1 MIRRLSIIAL
11 LIGSLALIGES
22 LGLDLPSI
30 AWFFSLGKG
39 FGWASSL
46 LLIVAGLFGL
56 TFLPAAVKWN
66 PVTLQRFRRFRSSRR
81 GWISLLI
88 LAGLVFV
95 ALLDQALV
103 GKRALVVKHGESWYF
118 PAFVKQ
124 RYAEKTFYGEGES
137 ETNYRLLKE
146 RMAAG
151 EFDGFVV
158 MPPVPWA
165 PVLDSDDQQTVTL
178 ETRDELL
185 YRPGEERAYS
195 GRAIRYYED
204 EGKNR
209 IKHTDARIRR
219 GLPDGEW
226 LGYTPEGGLV
236 LRASYRAGEK
246 QREELTGEMA
256 LEDFTAAK
264 TGDWIVV
271 VYPAIP
277 PMWEAGHF
285 LGTDSRGW
293 DVLAQMFGGWQL
305 NLKAMLIYLTL
316 TYGVGILIGTLMGFW
331 GGWFDLLSQRVIEI
345 LENLPFLYIV
355 MIVVGVVGVA
365 NMNLPLLLGV
375 ICIFSWTGLTYS
387 MRALSYKEKERDYI
401 AAARLQ
407 GAGTFRIIT
416 RYLVPNVLA
425 TLVTIIPFSV
435 VGIITSLTAL
445 AFVGFGLPE
454 TYAQWGVL
462 FDDGLNHLSAG
473 WITISMFAIMVVI
486 LLLVTF
492 VGEALREAFDPKKF
506 TTYQ

>member
-1 MIRRLSIIAL
+1 MIRRLAIASL
-11 LIGSLALIGES
+11 LVGALSLVGEW

-30 AWFFSLGKG
+30 SWFFGMG
-39 FGWASSL
+39 TAFGWISSSL
-46 LLIVAGLFGL
+46 LLLGGVAALL
-56 TFLPAAVKWN
+56 LLPAQVRWT
-66 PVTLQRFRRFRSSRR
+66 PVTLQRFRRFRSIRR
-81 GWISLLI
+81 GWWSLLV
-88 LAGLVFV
+88 LGGLVFL

-103 GKRALVVKHGESWYF
+103 GKRALVVKQGDSWYF
-118 PAFVKQ
+118 PAFMKQ
-124 RYAEKTFYGEGES
+124 RYPEKTFSGEGEA
-137 ETNYRLLKE
+137 ETDYRQLKE
-146 RMAAG
+146 RFSRDRQG
-151 EFDGFVV
+151 DFVL
-158 MPPVPWA
+158 MPPVPWD
-165 PVLDSDDQQTVTL
+165 PVLDSDDRQTVVL
-178 ETRDELL
+178 EMRDGLL
-185 YRPGEERAYS
+185 HRPGEDRPYS
-195 GRAIRYYED
+195 GRALKYYTE
-204 EGKNR
+204 NPSA
-209 IKHTDARIRR
+209 KHTDARVRR

-226 LGYTPEGGLV
+226 LGYAPSGGLAV
-236 LRASYRAGEK
+236 RASYRTGAK
-246 QREELTGEMA
+246 QREEFTGEMKP
-256 LEDFTAAK
+256 EDFAAAA
-264 TGDWIVV
+264 TTDWIVV

-277 PMWEAGHF
+277 PMWNAGHY

-305 NLKAMLIYLTL
+305 NLKAILLYLSL
-316 TYGVGILIGTLMGFW
+316 TYGVGVLLGTLMGFW
-331 GGWFDLLSQRVIEI
+331 GGWFDLLFQRIIEI

-375 ICIFSWTGLTYS
+375 ICVFSWTGLTYS
-387 MRALSYKEKERDYI
+387 MRALAYKEKERDYI
-401 AAARLQ
+401 SAARLQ
-407 GAGTFRIIT
+407 GAGTFRIVT

-473 WITISMFAIMVVI
+473 WITISMFAIMVVV

>member
-1 MIRRLSIIAL
+1 MIRRLSILSL
-11 LIGSLALIGES
+11 LIGALAILGEL

-30 AWFFSLGKG
+30 AWFFAMGKG
-39 FGWASSL
+39 FGWISSV
-46 LLIVAGLFGL
+46 LLIVAGLAGL
-56 TFLPAAVKWN
+56 FVLPAQLNWT
-66 PVTLQRFRRFRSSRR
+66 PVTVQRFRRFRSIRR
-81 GWISLLI
+81 GWWSLLI
-88 LAGLVFV
+88 LAGLVV
-95 ALLDQALV
+95 LALLDQTLV
-103 GKRALVVKHGESWYF
+103 GRRALVVKHESKWYF

-124 RYAEKTFYGEGES
+124 RFAEKTFSGEGEA
-137 ETNYRLLKE
+137 ETDYRQLKR
-146 RMAAG
+146 RMAEG
-151 EFDGFVV
+151 EIKGFVL

-165 PVLDSDDQQTVTL
+165 PVLDSDDLQTLPL
-178 ETRDELL
+178 EERGGLL
-185 YRPGEERAYS
+185 YRPGEDRPYS
-195 GRAIRYYED
+195 GRALRYYVEAD
-204 EGKNR
+204 KV
-209 IKHTDARIRR
+209 KHTDARIRR

-226 LGYTPEGGLV
+226 LGYAPNGGLAV
-236 LRASYRAGEK
+236 RASYRNGEK
-246 QREELTGEMA
+246 LREEFTGEMEPGA
-256 LEDFTAAK
+256 FTQAE
-264 TGDWIVV
+264 TTDWIVV

-277 PMWEAGHF
+277 PMWSAGHF

-305 NLKAMLIYLTL
+305 NLKAIFIYLTL
-316 TYGVGILIGTLMGFW
+316 TYGIGILIGTLMGFW
-331 GGWFDLLSQRVIEI
+331 GGWFDLLFQRIIEI

-375 ICIFSWTGLTYS
+375 ICVFSWTGLTYA

-425 TLVTIIPFSV
+425 TLVTIIPFSI

-473 WITISMFAIMVVI
+473 WITFSMFAIMVII

-506 TTYQ
+506 STYQ

>member
-1 MIRRLSIIAL
+1 MIRRLAIASL
-11 LIGSLALIGES
+11 LVGALSLIGER

-30 AWFFSLGKG
+30 SWFFGMG
-39 FGWASSL
+39 TAFGWISSSL
-46 LLIVAGLFGL
+46 LLLGGVAALL
-56 TFLPAAVKWN
+56 FLPAQVRWT
-66 PVTLQRFRRFRSSRR
+66 PVTLQRFRRFRSIRR
-81 GWISLLI
+81 GWWSLLV
-88 LAGLVFV
+88 LGGLVFL

-103 GKRALVVKHGESWYF
+103 GKRALVVKQGDSWYF
-118 PAFVKQ
+118 PAFMKQ
-124 RYAEKTFYGEGES
+124 RYPEKTFSGEGEA
-137 ETNYRLLKE
+137 ETDYRQLKE
-146 RMAAG
+146 R
-151 EFDGFVV
+151 FSRDGKGDFVL
-158 MPPVPWA
+158 MPPVPWD
-165 PVLDSDDQQTVTL
+165 PVLDSDDRQTVVL
-178 ETRDELL
+178 EMRDGLL
-185 YRPGEERAYS
+185 HRPGEDRPYS
-195 GRAIRYYED
+195 GRALKYYTE
-204 EGKNR
+204 NPSA
-209 IKHTDARIRR
+209 KHTDARVRR

-226 LGYTPEGGLV
+226 LGYAPSGGLAV
-236 LRASYRAGEK
+236 RASYRAGAK
-246 QREELTGEMA
+246 QREEFTGEMKP
-256 LEDFTAAK
+256 EDFAAAA
-264 TGDWIVV
+264 TTDWIVV

-277 PMWEAGHF
+277 PMWRAGHY

-293 DVLAQMFGGWQL
+293 DVLAQMYGGWQL
-305 NLKAMLIYLTL
+305 NLKAILLYLSL
-316 TYGVGILIGTLMGFW
+316 TYGVGVLVGTLMGFW
-331 GGWFDLLSQRVIEI
+331 GGWFDLLFQRIIEI

-375 ICIFSWTGLTYS
+375 ICVFSWTGLTYS
-387 MRALSYKEKERDYI
+387 MRALAYKEKERDYI
-401 AAARLQ
+401 SAARLQ
-407 GAGTFRIIT
+407 GAGTFRIVT

-473 WITISMFAIMVVI
+473 WITISMFAIMVVV

>member
-1 MIRRLSIIAL
+1 MIRRLAIACL
-11 LIGSLALIGES
+11 LVGALAILGER

-30 AWFFSLGKG
+30 AWFFAMGKG
-39 FGWASSL
+39 FGWVSSV
-46 LLIVAGLFGL
+46 LLILAGLLGL
-56 TFLPAAVKWN
+56 LFLPSRLNWT
-66 PVTLQRFRRFRSSRR
+66 PVTLQRFRRFRSIRR
-81 GWISLLI
+81 GWWSLLI
-88 LAGLVFV
+88 LAGLVAL
-95 ALLDQALV
+95 ALLDQTLV
-103 GKRALVVKHGESWYF
+103 GRRALVVKYESHWYF

-124 RYAEKTFYGEGES
+124 RYAEKTFSGEGEA
-137 ETNYRLLKE
+137 EANYRQLKE
-146 RMAAG
+146 RLKGG
-151 EFDGFVV
+151 ETDGFVL

-165 PVLDSDDQQTVTL
+165 PVLDSDDQQTLPL
-178 ETRDELL
+178 EARDGLL
-185 YRPGEERAYS
+185 FRPGEARPYS
-195 GRAIRYYED
+195 GRALRYYEGED
-204 EGKNR
+204 QV
-209 IKHTDARIRR
+209 KHTDARIRR

-226 LGYTPEGGLV
+226 LGYAPDGGLAV
-236 LRASYRAGEK
+236 RASYRSGEK
-246 QREELTGEMA
+246 VREEFTGEM
-256 LEDFTAAK
+256 DPAAFAK
-264 TGDWIVV
+264 AETSEWIVV

-277 PMWEAGHF
+277 PMWKAGHY

-305 NLKAMLIYLTL
+305 NLKAILIYLTL

-331 GGWFDLLSQRVIEI
+331 GGWFDLIFQRIIEI

-375 ICIFSWTGLTYS
+375 ICVFSWTGLTYAL
-387 MRALSYKEKERDYI
+387 RALAYKEKERDYI
-401 AAARLQ
+401 SAARLQ

-435 VGIITSLTAL
+435 VGIMTSLTAL

-473 WITISMFAIMVVI
+473 WITFSMFAIMVII

>member
-1 MIRRLSIIAL
+1 MIRRLAIASL
-11 LIGSLALIGES
+11 VVGSLSLLGEW
-22 LGLDLPSI
+22 LALDLPSI
-30 AWFFSLGKG
+30 SWFFEMGPA
-39 FGWASSL
+39 FGWISSL
-46 LLIVAGLFGL
+46 ILLLGGIAALL
-56 TFLPAAVKWN
+56 FLPARVNWT
-66 PVTLQRFRRFRSSRR
+66 PVTLQRLRRFRSIRR
-81 GWISLLI
+81 GWWSLLI
-88 LAGLVFV
+88 LGGLVGL

-103 GKRALVVKHGESWYF
+103 GKRALVVKHGDTWYF

-124 RYAEKTFYGEGES
+124 RYPEKTFSGEGEA
-137 ETNYRLLKE
+137 ETDYRQLRERLAKE
-146 RMAAG
+146 GA
-151 EFDGFVV
+151 EGFVI
-158 MPPVPWA
+158 MPPVPWD
-165 PVLDSDDQQTVTL
+165 PVLDSDDRQTVNL
-178 ETRDELL
+178 ELREGLL
-185 YRPGEERAYS
+185 YRPGEERPYS
-195 GRAIRYYED
+195 GRALKYYSD
-204 EGKNR
+204 HPTQ
-209 IKHTDARIRR
+209 KHTDARIRR

-226 LGYTPEGGLV
+226 LGYAPNGGLA

-246 QREELTGEMA
+246 QREEFTGEMS
-256 LEDFTAAK
+256 EQDFVAAS
-264 TGDWIVV
+264 TTDWIVV
-271 VYPAIP
+271 IYPAIP
-277 PMWEAGHF
+277 PMWKAQHY

-293 DVLAQMFGGWQL
+293 DVLAQMYGGWQL
-305 NLKAMLIYLTL
+305 NLKAILIYLAL
-316 TYGVGILIGTLMGFW
+316 TYGVGVLIGTLMGFW
-331 GGWFDLLSQRVIEI
+331 GGLFDLLFQRIIEI

-375 ICIFSWTGLTYS
+375 ICVFSWTGLTYS
-387 MRALSYKEKERDYI
+387 MRALAYKEKERDYI

-473 WITISMFAIMVVI
+473 WITISMFAIMVII

-506 TTYQ
+506 NTYQ

>member
-11 LIGSLALIGES
+11 SIGTLAILGEW

-30 AWFFSLGKG
+30 AWFFSLGGG
-39 FGWASSL
+39 FGWSSSV
-46 LLIVAGLFGL
+46 LLILAGLSGL
-56 TFLPAAVKWN
+56 LFLPATVNWN
-66 PVTLQRFRRFRSSRR
+66 PVTLQRFQRFRSIRR
-81 GWISLLI
+81 GWWSLLI
-88 LAGLVFV
+88 LAALVVV
-95 ALLDQALV
+95 ALLDQSIV
-103 GKRALVVKHGESWYF
+103 GRRALVVKQADQWYF

-124 RYAEKTFYGEGES
+124 RYAEKTFFGESES
-137 ETNYRLLKE
+137 ETNYRLLKQ
-146 RMAAG
+146 RMKEEG
-151 EFDGFVV
+151 VPGFVL
-158 MPPVPWA
+158 MPLVPWA
-165 PVLDSDDQQTVTL
+165 PVLDSDDQQTLPL
-178 ETRDELL
+178 EQRGQLL
-185 YRPGEERAYS
+185 YRPGEERPYS

-204 EGKNR
+204 KDR
-209 IKHTDARIRR
+209 VKHSDVRIRR

-226 LGYTPEGGLV
+226 LGYAPDGGLV
-236 LRASYRAGEK
+236 VRASYRSGEK
-246 QREELTGEMA
+246 VREEFTGEMA
-256 LEDFTAAK
+256 PDEFANARTTA
-264 TGDWIVV
+264 WIVV

-305 NLKAMLIYLTL
+305 NLKAILIYLTL

-331 GGWFDLLSQRVIEI
+331 GGWFDLLFQRVIEI

-375 ICIFSWTGLTYS
+375 ICVFSWTGLTYS

-473 WITISMFAIMVVI
+473 WITVSMFAIMVVI

>member
-1 MIRRLSIIAL
+1 MIRRLSIICIAVGL
-11 LIGSLALIGES
+11 LAILGEW
-22 LGLDLPSI
+22 LGLELPSI
-30 AWFFSLGKG
+30 AWFFGLGKT
-39 FGWASSL
+39 FGWTSSI
-46 LLIVAGLFGL
+46 LLIVAGGFGL
-56 TFLPAAVKWN
+56 LALPAQFQWT
-66 PVTLQRFRRFRSSRR
+66 PVTLQRFRRFRSIRR
-81 GWISLLI
+81 GWWSFVLL
-88 LAGLVFV
+88 LVLV
-95 ALLDQALV
+95 VLALLDQALV
-103 GKRALVVKHGESWYF
+103 GRRALVVKHEGSWYF

-124 RYAEKTFYGEGES
+124 RYPEKTFLGSS
-137 ETNYRLLKE
+137 EAETDYRQLKQ
-146 RMAAG
+146 RLAAG
-151 EFDGFVV
+151 EGNGFVL

-165 PVLDSDDQQTVTL
+165 AVLDSDDKQTL
-178 ETRDELL
+178 PLIEREGLF
-185 YRPGEERAYS
+185 YRQGEDRPYS
-195 GRAIRYYED
+195 GRALRFYEGLD
-204 EGKNR
+204 SA
-209 IKHTDARIRR
+209 KHSDVRVRR

-226 LGYTPEGGLV
+226 LGYAPNGGLA
-236 LRASYRAGEK
+236 LRANYRAGK
-246 QREELTGEMA
+246 KVREEFTGEMSEA
-256 LEDFTAAK
+256 DFMNAK
-264 TGDWIVV
+264 TTDWTVV

-277 PMWEAGHF
+277 PLWKAGHY

-305 NLKAMLIYLTL
+305 NLKAILIYITI

-331 GGWFDLLSQRVIEI
+331 GGWFDLMFQRIIEI

-375 ICIFSWTGLTYS
+375 ICLFSWTGLTYS

-407 GAGTFRIIT
+407 GASTWRIIT

-435 VGIITSLTAL
+435 VGIMTSLTAL

-462 FDDGLNHLSAG
+462 FDDGLNHLSAV
-473 WITISMFAIMVVI
+473 WITLSMFAIMVVI

-506 TTYQ
+506 STYQ

>member
-1 MIRRLSIIAL
+1 MIRRLAIASL
-11 LIGSLALIGES
+11 LVGALSLLGEW
-22 LGLDLPSI
+22 LGLELPSI
-30 AWFFSLGKG
+30 AWFFSIGKG
-39 FGWASSL
+39 FGYASSIVLVLAGIGAL
-46 LLIVAGLFGL
+46 LL
-56 TFLPAAVKWN
+56 LPAEINWN
-66 PVTLQRFRRFRSSRR
+66 PVTRQRFRRFRSIRR
-81 GWISLLI
+81 GWVSLLV
-88 LAGLVFV
+88 LAALVLV

-103 GKRALVVKHGESWYF
+103 GKRALVVKHGDSWYF

-124 RYAEKTFYGEGES
+124 RYAEGTFFGEGEA
-137 ETNYRLLKE
+137 ETDYRRLKAMME
-146 RMAAG
+146 KG
-151 EFDGFVV
+151 ELEGFVL
-158 MPPVPWA
+158 MPFVPWD
-165 PVLDSDDQQTVTL
+165 PVLDSDDQQTLTL
-178 ETRDELL
+178 ETRDGLL
-185 YRPGEERAYS
+185 HRPGEDRPYS
-195 GRAIRYYED
+195 GRALRYYEGA
-204 EGKNR
+204 EQ
-209 IKHTDARIRR
+209 KHTDARIRR

-226 LGYTPEGGLV
+226 LGYAPDGGLA

-246 QREELTGEMA
+246 QREELTGEMSR
-256 LEDFTAAK
+256 EDYEAAEAGPW
-264 TGDWIVV
+264 TVV

-277 PMWEAGHF
+277 PMWKARHF

-305 NLKAMLIYLTL
+305 NLKAVLIYLAA
-316 TYGVGILIGTLMGFW
+316 TYGVGILVGTLMGYW
-331 GGWFDLLSQRVIEI
+331 GGWFDILFQRIIEI

-375 ICIFSWTGLTYS
+375 ICVFSWTGLTYS

-407 GAGTFRIIT
+407 GAGTLRIVT

-435 VGIITSLTAL
+435 VGIMTSLTAL

-462 FDDGLNHLSAG
+462 FDDGLNHLSAP
-473 WITISMFAIMVVI
+473 WITVSMFAIMVVI

>member
-1 MIRRLSIIAL
+1 MIRLLAIA
-11 LIGSLALIGES
+11 SLAIGLLS
-22 LGLDLPSI
+22 LLGEWLALDLPSVS
-30 AWFFSLGKG
+30 WFFEMGPV
-39 FGWASSL
+39 FGWVSSL
-46 LLIVAGLFGL
+46 LLISGGIAAFL
-56 TFLPAAVKWN
+56 FLPAKVNWT
-66 PVTLQRFRRFRSSRR
+66 PVTLQRFRRFRSIRR
-81 GWISLLI
+81 GWWSLLL
-88 LAGLVFV
+88 LAALVFL

-103 GKRALVVKHGESWYF
+103 GKRALVVKQKDAWYF

-124 RYAEKTFYGEGES
+124 RYPEKTFSGEGEA
-137 ETNYRLLKE
+137 ETDHRQLKE
-146 RMAAG
+146 RLG
-151 EFDGFVV
+151 QEGKGGFVL
-158 MPPVPWA
+158 MPLVPWD
-165 PVLDSDDQQTVTL
+165 PVLDSDDRQNVNL
-178 ETRDELL
+178 ALRDGLL
-185 YRPGEERAYS
+185 YRPGESRPYS
-195 GRAIRYYED
+195 GRALRYYA
-204 EGKNR
+204 GNPAA
-209 IKHTDARIRR
+209 KHTDARIRR
-219 GLPDGEW
+219 GLYDGEW
-226 LGYTPEGGLV
+226 LGYAPDGGPAV
-236 LRASYRAGEK
+236 RAAYRNGEK
-246 QREELTGEMA
+246 VREEFTGEMGPEA
-256 LEDFTAAK
+256 FAAAA
-264 TGDWIVV
+264 TTDWNVV
-271 VYPAIP
+271 IYPAIP
-277 PMWEAGHF
+277 PMWKAGHY

-293 DVLAQMFGGWQL
+293 DVLAQMYGGWQL
-305 NLKAMLIYLTL
+305 NLKAILIYLTL
-316 TYGVGILIGTLMGFW
+316 TYGLGVIIGTLMGFW
-331 GGWFDLLSQRVIEI
+331 GGWFDLLFQRIIEI

-375 ICIFSWTGLTYS
+375 ICVFSWTGLTYT

-407 GAGTFRIIT
+407 GAGTFRIVT

-473 WITISMFAIMVVI
+473 WITISMFAIMVII

>member
-1 MIRRLSIIAL
+1 MIRRLAIA
-11 LIGSLALIGES
+11 SLAVGTLSLVGEW
-22 LGLDLPSI
+22 LGLELPSI
-30 AWFFSLGKG
+30 SWFFSMGPG
-39 FGWASSL
+39 FGYASSIALVLGGLGAL
-46 LLIVAGLFGL
+46 L
-56 TFLPAAVKWN
+56 FLPRAVNWT
-66 PVTLQRFRRFRSSRR
+66 PVTLQRFRRFRSIRR
-81 GWISLLI
+81 GWVSLLV
-88 LAGLVFV
+88 LGALVLV
-95 ALLDQALV
+95 ALLDQAVV
-103 GKRALVVKHGESWYF
+103 GRRALVVKHAGSWYF

-124 RYAEKTFYGEGES
+124 RYPQSTFFGEDEAETDYRRLKAMMESGE
-137 ETNYRLLKE
+137 L
-146 RMAAG
+146 
-151 EFDGFVV
+151 DGFVV
-158 MPPVPWA
+158 MPIVPWD
-165 PVLDSDDQQTVTL
+165 PVLDSDDQQTVVL
-178 ETRDELL
+178 ETRDGLL
-185 YRPGEERAYS
+185 FRPGEDRAYS
-195 GRAIRYYED
+195 GRALRYYEGS
-204 EGKNR
+204 EQ
-209 IKHTDARIRR
+209 KHTDARIRR

-226 LGYTPEGGLV
+226 LGYAPDGGLA

-246 QREELTGEMA
+246 QREELTGEMSR
-256 LEDFTAAK
+256 EDFEAAEVGPW
-264 TGDWIVV
+264 TVV

-277 PMWEAGHF
+277 PMWRAGHY

-305 NLKAMLIYLTL
+305 NLKAVLIYLGL
-316 TYGVGILIGTLMGFW
+316 TYGIGILIGTLMGFW
-331 GGWFDLLSQRVIEI
+331 GGWFDILFQRIIEI

-387 MRALSYKEKERDYI
+387 MRALSYKEKARDYI

-407 GAGTFRIIT
+407 GAGTLRIVT

-435 VGIITSLTAL
+435 VGIMTSLTAL

-462 FDDGLNHLSAG
+462 FDDGLNHLSAP
-473 WITISMFAIMVVI
+473 WITVSMFAIMVVI

>member
-1 MIRRLSIIAL
+1 MIRRLAIA
-11 LIGSLALIGES
+11 SLAVGALSLLGEW
-22 LGLDLPSI
+22 LGLDLPSVS
-30 AWFFSLGKG
+30 WFFGMGKA
-39 FGWASSL
+39 FGYASSAIL
-46 LLIVAGLFGL
+46 VLGGIVALL
-56 TFLPAAVKWN
+56 FLPAEVNWN
-66 PVTLQRFRRFRSSRR
+66 PVTRQRFRRFRSIRR
-81 GWISLLI
+81 GWISLLV
-88 LAGLVFV
+88 LAALVLA

-103 GKRALVVKHGESWYF
+103 GKRALVVKHSDSWYF
-118 PAFVKQ
+118 PAFVKK
-124 RYAEKTFYGEGES
+124 RYPAKTFFGEGEA
-137 ETNYRLLKE
+137 ETDYRRLKAA
-146 RMAAG
+146 MGAG
-151 EFDGFVV
+151 ELDGFVL
-158 MPPVPWA
+158 MPPVPWD

-178 ETRDELL
+178 GTRDGLL
-185 YRPGEERAYS
+185 HRPGDDRPYS
-195 GRAIRYYED
+195 GRALRYYEGSD
-204 EGKNR
+204 Q
-209 IKHTDARIRR
+209 KHTDARIRR

-226 LGYTPEGGLV
+226 LGYAPGGGLAQ
-236 LRASYRAGEK
+236 RASYRAGEK
-246 QREELTGEMA
+246 VREELTGEMPR
-256 LEDFTAAK
+256 EDFEAAEAGEW
-264 TGDWIVV
+264 TVV

-277 PMWEAGHF
+277 PMWKAGHY

-305 NLKAMLIYLTL
+305 NLKAVLIYLSL
-316 TYGVGILIGTLMGFW
+316 TYGVGILVGTLMGYW
-331 GGWFDLLSQRVIEI
+331 GGWFDILFQRIIEI

-375 ICIFSWTGLTYS
+375 ICVFSWTGLTYS

-407 GAGTFRIIT
+407 GASTLRIVT

-425 TLVTIIPFSV
+425 TLVTVVPFSV
-435 VGIITSLTAL
+435 VGIMTSLTAL

-462 FDDGLNHLSAG
+462 FDDGLNHLSAP
-473 WITISMFAIMVVI
+473 WITISMFAIMVLI